1 MGSNFY
7 RGLYMFFGMGAIISF
22 LPTILLA
29 WDMESILWQVS
40 IASLLTNAG
49 LVALLA
55 LLDGLYQASK
65 NYAPATMLTFA
76 GLSTGATVGL
86 FLGGVVADFWY
97 LVAVPTAL
105 TVLSGIISGSAKKTS
120 SH

>member
-1 MGSNFY
+1 MGSNLY

-49 LVALLA
+49 LVVLLA
-55 LLDGLYQASK
+55 FLMVYTRQVK
-65 NYAPATMLTFA
+65 TMLRQQC
-76 GLSTGATVGL
+76 
-86 FLGGVVADFWY
+86 
-97 LVAVPTAL
+97 
-105 TVLSGIISGSAKKTS
+105 
-120 SH
+120 